1 MSPSYQTVP
10 LATPSKDEPS
20 STPVP
25 MLKKIAVAAVVGAIL
40 VVGNG
45 YSHTSTGI
53 TKTSVAYDGLLG
65 FGLVENSAFAP
76 TCENTPTLFKEQ
88 CECLIENCESKIVD
102 FAPDAGETIQCLK
115 DIRVPTVTSLLTCVR
130 NSKGATAQALFQCAK
145 ENGCAAGI
153 L

>member
-25 MLKKIAVAAVVGAIL
+25 MLKKVAVAAVVCAFL

-53 TKTSVAYDGLLG
+53 TKTSIAYDGLLG
-65 FGLVENSAFAP
+65 FGLVENSAFTP
-76 TCENTPTLFKEQ
+76 TCENTPTKFKKP
-88 CECLIENCESKIVD
+88 CECVLGNCESELVD
-102 FAPDAGETIQCLK
+102 FAPDSGDTIQCLK

-130 NSKGATAQALFQCAK
+130 NDKGATAQALFQCAK